1 MCNYKKYV
9 TNVEVD
15 IDESINSRYLLVAE
29 FDNDNIEAVA
39 IIMKNPSK
47 ANKEKSDKTVN
58 NVLEV
63 AYREGFGKVYILNL
77 YSYYSQDVKDIK
89 ELINA
94 NDEEDFNKNDECI
107 QDVIKQVDKV
117 IVGWGTI
124 QGSRSFL
131 QKYNNRVK
139 RVYELI
145 QHKELK
151 VIDEDFTNSN
161 YPKHPQTLALNSS
174 KVTLKAWKPTKM

>member
-1 MCNYKKYV
+1 MCDYRPYV

-15 IDESINSRYLLVAE
+15 IDELTNSRYLLVAE
-29 FDNDNIEAVA
+29 FDNDNKEAVA

-47 ANKEKSDKTVN
+47 ANDEKSDKTVN

-63 AYREGFGKVYILNL
+63 AYREGFGKAYILNL
-77 YSYYSQDVKDIK
+77 YCYYSPNVKDIK
-89 ELINA
+89 DLINA
-94 NDEEDFNKNDECI
+94 NNEVDLNKNDECI
-107 QDVIKQVDKV
+107 QKVMDKVDRV

-124 QGSRSFL
+124 QGSKSFL
-131 QKYNNRVK
+131 QQYDNRVK

-145 QHKELK
+145 KHKELN
-151 VIDEDFTNSN
+151 VLDEDFTNSH

-174 KVTLKAWKPTKM
+174 NVTLKPWKPINM